1 MKTNEKFN
9 KFIEDAAKSADQV
22 NFIDM
27 VKRTPDVQF
36 HLVTKA
42 TTVPEMKNLEVFQV

>member
-9 KFIEDAAKSADQV
+9 KFIEDAAKSADQI

-27 VKRTPDVQF
+27 VKK
-36 HLVTKA
+36 TKKFN
-42 TTVPEMKNLEVFQV
+42 KNWNSRGLQTLR